1 MKIQNPILQ
10 LALPAVVTNITVPLL
25 GIVDMTIVG
34 HLGAAEYIGAI
45 AIGTTIFNMLYWVFA
60 FLRMGTTGIVS
71 QAYGAEDRKTIRYGL
86 FRSLILGGML
96 SVLLLILQEPLLRFS
111 LWMMAPAPMV
121 AEQASVYVHICI
133 WGAPATLA
141 SYGLTGW
148 FIGMQNTRIPMFTA
162 ILQNLL
168 NIAATIVFVFVL
180 GWGVAGVAI
189 GTVVGLYGGLIYAM
203 CRVGSVF
210 PIERQ
215 IDWGVLL
222 RRDELLRFFSVNRDI
237 FLRTLCMVAVTVY
250 FTTAGSRLGGLYL
263 DANALLIQFFI
274 LYSYFTDGLANA
286 AEALSGQYMGKND
299 AQGLRLVI
307 RRIFCWGV
315 ALAFVFTVIYV
326 AMGPWI
332 LSLLTN
338 QAQVVVIACD
348 YLPWAMLIPFV
359 ALPAFVW
366 DGIYIGMTLT
376 RQMFLSMLVSA
387 IVFFVLWFALGNYYG
402 NHALWLAF
410 LAYLATRG
418 LMQTLLFKHY

>member
-1 MKIQNPILQ
+1 MKIQSPILQ
-10 LALPAVVTNITVPLL
+10 LALPAVITNITVPLL

-71 QAYGAEDRKTIRYGL
+71 QAYGAEDGKTIRYGL
-86 FRSLILGGML
+86 FRSLMVGFLL
-96 SVLLLILQEPLLRFS
+96 SFLLLMLQEPLLRFS
-111 LWMMAPAPMV
+111 MWMMSPEPFV
-121 AEQASVYVHICI
+121 AEQASVYVRICI

-168 NIAATIVFVFVL
+168 NIAATMVFVFVL

-189 GTVVGLYGGLIYAM
+189 GTVVGLYGGLLFAVSQVRHVYPVWQRIKWDM
-203 CRVGSVF
+203 LFRN
-210 PIERQ
+210 E
-215 IDWGVLL
+215 
-222 RRDELLRFFSVNRDI
+222 ELLRFFSVNRDI

-250 FTTAGSRLGGLYL
+250 FTTAGSRLGSLYL

-274 LYSYFTDGLANA
+274 VYSYFTDGLANA
-286 AEALSGQYMGKND
+286 AEALSGQYIGKND
-299 AQGLRLVI
+299 VQGLRLII
-307 RRIFCWGV
+307 RRIFCWGGG
-315 ALAFVFTVIYV
+315 LAFVFTVVYAV
-326 AMGPWI
+326 MGPWF

-338 QAQVVVIACD
+338 QAEVVATARN
-348 YLPWAMLIPFV
+348 YLPWAVLIPFV

-366 DGIYIGMTLT
+366 DGVYIGMTLT
-376 RQMFLSMLVSA
+376 SRMFLSMLVSA
-387 IVFFVLWFALGNYYG
+387 IVFFVLWFLLGDHYA

-410 LAYLATRG
+410 VAYLSVRG
-418 LMQTLLFKHY
+418 LMQTLLFRA